1 MLLQDMLVPG
11 TGAERADVAAD
22 DSLQRLL
29 CAAPA
34 TRYAE
39 AARLVRAGA
48 VRVDDQALVIV
59 ATPIASMIDDV
70 GRVEAGVAVHRY
82 AQNIGGRG
90 VLHAVRDRYVVV
102 LVASP
107 DGAELE
113 RRAAALGTGLHRE
126 LAAGW
131 GGRHR
136 ASVGV
141 GEVASSLAAAAQ
153 SYQEARWAACVAG
166 RVQESGPLAR
176 WRDLGVYQ
184 LFRGIDERGADV
196 LPAAVKVLLDC
207 PNAEMLLDT
216 LEVYLDTGG
225 DAQAT
230 AARLHLARGSLY
242 YRLRRIEESAG
253 VDLSDGR
260 ERLTLHLGLKLA
272 KLTGEWAGVRYGLL
286 DSLAA

>member
-1 MLLQDMLVPG
+1 MLVPG
-11 TGAERADVAAD
+11 AVAEGAEAASD

-48 VRVDDQALVIV
+48 VRVDHHALVIV
-59 ATPIASMIDDV
+59 ATPVDGTIDDI
-70 GRVEAGVAVHRY
+70 GRVEAGVALHRY

-102 LVASP
+102 LVASS
-107 DGAELE
+107 DGVELQ
-113 RRAAALGTGLHRE
+113 RRAAALGSGLQRE

-136 ASVGV
+136 ASIGI

-153 SYQEARWAACVAG
+153 SYEEARWAACVAG
-166 RVQESGPLAR
+166 RVEEAGPLAH

-196 LPAAVKVLLDC
+196 LPAALRMLIDC
-207 PNAEMLLDT
+207 PNSEMLLDT

-242 YRLRRIEESAG
+242 YRLRRIEELAS
-253 VDLSDGR
+253 VDLGDGR

-272 KLTGEWAGVRYGLL
+272 KLTGEWTGTNYGLPER
-286 DSLAA
+286 LAG